1 MLNEAKKLLF
11 SRFLRLLRLAACTII
26 KIVLLCYFIPKLRHR
41 KDSIMFHRIL
51 TVTLAALLAFESPV
65 TAYATQTDPD
75 LVVGSAERTG
85 STAREFENNDE
96 ISGGG

>member
-1 MLNEAKKLLF
+1 
-11 SRFLRLLRLAACTII
+11 
-26 KIVLLCYFIPKLRHR
+26 
-41 KDSIMFHRIL
+41 MFHRIL